1 MAKNLALGPILA
13 PLAQIWAPKIFFH
26 GFYLYCMLDIVAS
39 YRCMQFQGKL
49 MIQTWENS
57 KKPSFRPFFF
67 SSKIWLR
74 QSLDIMVSYHH
85 VQYQKKTNDPAL
97 RKLRD
102 RRTDGQT
109 DESGFIGRCQSNV
122 ER

>member
-1 MAKNLALGPILA
+1 MNQPWQNNNKPKFGPNFG
-13 PLAQIWAPKIFFH
+13 PFGP
-26 GFYLYCMLDIVAS
+26 
-39 YRCMQFQGKL
+39 
-49 MIQTWENS
+49 NS
-57 KKPSFRPFFF
+57 DHHFF
-67 SSKIWLR
+67 SEIWLR
-74 QSLDIMVSYHH
+74 QPLDIMVSYHH

-97 RKLRD
+97 RKLSD